1 MSVVETILVFVVV
14 PGAMVA
20 VMAALIWGRG
30 SDRGQRYRP
39 GRDWPYEP
47 VWYAP
52 HPLAVPDLSHDDPRR
67 RSPELTSGQSA
78 LTPEQPS
85 GPVQTAAGG
94 ARGTW

>member
-1 MSVVETILVFVVV
+1 VETILVFVVV
-14 PGAMVA
+14 PGAVVG

-30 SDRGQRYRP
+30 TDRGPRYRP

-52 HPLAVPDLSHDDPRR
+52 HPLAVPDLAHEDPQP
-67 RSPELTSGQSA
+67 RSPELTSGQPQP
-78 LTPEQPS
+78 TTEQPS
-85 GPVQTAAGG
+85 ASVPTAAGG